1 MLAGSCRLPLPAL
14 CPPSQDHNVIEAQS
28 KASSSS
34 SSSASSS
41 ASTSSPSHEG
51 KPGWDNIRK
60 ALRSGDAIKVAAALG
75 AEGGTFSLAECRLL
89 RAACGVMERTA
100 MEASMQ
106 EAEKNLAAHDAILPY
121 DIAPELLLSV
131 MSFVPARCVF
141 YRALLLYEGVLLGFI
156 RRPPYACAPPH
167 TLTRSLAPAR
177 VHYGCDLV
185 LTPRVV

>member
-34 SSSASSS
+34 SSSSSSASSS
-41 ASTSSPSHEG
+41 ASTSSPSH
-51 KPGWDNIRK
+51 GWDNIRK

-141 YRALLLYEGVLLGFI
+141 YRALLLNQGVLLGFI

>member
-28 KASSSS
+28 KKASSSS

-106 EAEKNLAAHDAILPY
+106 EAEKNLAAHGDL
-121 DIAPELLLSV
+121 
-131 MSFVPARCVF
+131 
-141 YRALLLYEGVLLGFI
+141 AL
-156 RRPPYACAPPH
+156 RHRSRAPPLGDVLRSGAVRFLPGIAALRGCAFGVHPTAAVRVCSSSHAH
-167 TLTRSLAPAR
+167 TLTGTCPRALR
-177 VHYGCDLV
+177 V
-185 LTPRVV
+185 